1 MSLSSSF
8 ALDFLEYLSDGVLV
22 LNQQQQ
28 IVAANHVATRILGWS
43 NQELVGEFCHNLFS
57 CQHSFSGQGLCEID
71 CPNQPFWSELVKQG
85 ELDLKASSINHTE
98 LLLKCKDGGQ
108 AEVRVSFFPLSL
120 SINKNEP
127 EESTNSNGIANFNI
141 LIMHDVSEL
150 KRLERIKTQF
160 LVTASHQLRTP
171 LASIKTSIGLLLD
184 NVPPDLAKPL
194 VRLLQNIQ
202 SSSLQMER
210 LVNDLLELA
219 SLQSGKVQLQ
229 TNLIEVHYL
238 VAKAVENNQKRVEQ
252 SGQFLAVELPATP
265 VFVRGDSVRLIQVLG
280 HLLANASKFSNA
292 ATTVSLKIETAETVK
307 EAEVG
312 QPKTV
317 TEVIFSV
324 ADQGRGISSE
334 EQQLIFEKFYQS
346 EVSENADGNGVGLGL
361 PLARSLIELHR
372 GRLWMEST
380 LGVGSTFYFALPMA
394 Q

>member
-8 ALDFLEYLSDGVLV
+8 SLDFLEYLSDGVLV
-22 LNQQQQ
+22 LNQHQQ

-43 NQELVGEFCHNLFS
+43 NQELVGEFCYKLLN
-57 CQHSFSGQGLCEID
+57 CQHSFNGQALCQIS
-71 CPNQPFWSELVKQG
+71 CPNQPFWSEMVKPNDFNQ
-85 ELDLKASSINHTE
+85 KAITINHTE
-98 LLLKCKDGGQ
+98 LLLRCKNGEL
-108 AEVRVSFFPLSL
+108 AEVSINFFPLS
-120 SINKNEP
+120 SNGNGKSGGI
-127 EESTNSNGIANFNI
+127 TNSNELANLSI
-141 LIMHDVSEL
+141 LIMHDISEL
-150 KRLERIKTQF
+150 KRLERVKTQF

-210 LVNDLLELA
+210 LVNDLIELA
-219 SLQSGKVQLQ
+219 SLQSGKIQLQ
-229 TNLIEVHYL
+229 NNLLEVQYL
-238 VAKAVENNQKRVEQ
+238 VTKAVEDKQNKLNQQ
-252 SGQFLAVELPATP
+252 GQFLEVTLPTTP

-280 HLLANASKFSNA
+280 HLLANASKFSNT
-292 ATTVSLKIETAETVK
+292 ATTISLKVETAEVDKGTK
-307 EAEVG
+307 NG
-312 QPKTV
+312 QPKTM

-324 ADQGRGISSE
+324 SDQGRGISNE

-361 PLARSLIELHR
+361 PLARALIELHR
-372 GRLWMEST
+372 GRLWLEST
-380 LGVGSTFYFALPMA
+380 PGVGSTFYFALPMA